1 MFQPPT
7 AVRAA
12 WEKPP
17 DPRCGTRDEL
27 FDALRSLEREKHAPV
42 RVLLVADVDGFRAF
56 NTRHG
61 YEAGDAALR
70 SLERAAVRVSPGFR
84 VRSRARPLL
93 LGGDPPEL
101 IEKVGLALDRLTVR
115 RPEPL

>member
-17 DPRCGTRDEL
+17 DPRCGTRAEL
-27 FDALRSLEREKHAPV
+27 FDALRSLAREKHAPV
-42 RVLLVADVDGFRAF
+42 RVLLVADVDGFRSF

-61 YEAGDAALR
+61 YEAGDAILR
-70 SLERAAVRVSPGFR
+70 SLERAAAGF
-84 VRSRARPLL
+84 SRAFR
-93 LGGDPPEL
+93 LGARA
-101 IEKVGLALDRLTVR
+101 LAL
-115 RPEPL
+115 PLRGGSPARTA

>member
-27 FDALRSLEREKHAPV
+27 FDALRSLEREQHAPV
-42 RVLLVADVDGFRAF
+42 RVLLVADVDGFRSF
-56 NTRHG
+56 TPRHG
-61 YEAGDAALR
+61 YDVGDAIR
-70 SLERAAVRVSPGFR
+70 SALERAAAVCSRAFR
-84 VRSRARPLL
+84 VGSDAFALL
-93 LGGDPPEL
+93 LEGGAPEL
-101 IEKVGLALDRLTVR
+101 IEKVGRAL
-115 RPEPL
+115 